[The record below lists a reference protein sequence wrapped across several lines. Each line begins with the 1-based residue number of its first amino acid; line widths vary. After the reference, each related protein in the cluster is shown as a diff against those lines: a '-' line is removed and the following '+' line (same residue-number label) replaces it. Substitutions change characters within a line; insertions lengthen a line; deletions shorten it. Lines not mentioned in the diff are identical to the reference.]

1 LKRIGWALRYSIT
14 DWHDALA
21 QVFCVVDDRM
31 LGFRWLKTGNAYGA
45 SSWFNRDFIYPKRSP
60 FSVNSSFICRRVT
73 HESWLKI
80 LGGKRRKIDV
90 GHHEELVGLANLCW
104 MLRDVPDLA
113 LLATARLRKKVLS

>member
-1 LKRIGWALRYSIT
+1 
-14 DWHDALA
+14 
-21 QVFCVVDDRM
+21 
-31 LGFRWLKTGNAYGA
+31 
-45 SSWFNRDFIYPKRSP
+45 
-60 FSVNSSFICRRVT
+60 
-73 HESWLKI
+73 LKI